1 MTGVHSF
8 GVAVEPLKDKQ
19 LLPAFAGSQDQVAV
33 GAMCPDAECASSNL
47 LWQGQRPEIQIRA
60 TGVGAGLPS
69 GGLRNRPA
77 PNHERPKQM
86 RCGNVRRCGGSLAP
100 RSLPQLMLW
109 LASNTR
115 R

>member
-1 MTGVHSF
+1 
-8 GVAVEPLKDKQ
+8 
-19 LLPAFAGSQDQVAV
+19 
-33 GAMCPDAECASSNL
+33 MCPGAEFGPSNFTLAS
-47 LWQGQRPEIQIRA
+47 QRLKIQISA

-69 GGLRNRPA
+69 GGPRNRPA
-77 PNHERPKQM
+77 PNYEKPKQL

-109 LASNTR
+109 MASNTR